1 MLMPVHRPSPPSPA
15 AEDGLS
21 MMELLVAM
29 VISIVVLGAL
39 VALLEIT
46 INQES
51 RITDRVQA
59 DQLGRTAMTNIV
71 EQLHSSCTGFG
82 GSPIQIPEST
92 VSAPLE
98 ATGRTSLW
106 FISVYGENSDS
117 GEESSAASYPKVV
130 AEHDIRWAET
140 GKSSTGQK
148 LGTLTDYEFKG
159 EGKPP
164 TWNFPPALKASNA
177 TRTRILAKDVIPPKV
192 SEKPTMF
199 QYYKYDTA
207 PTGGTGELTELLPS
221 EMEPSVPKATAEDIA
236 KVTIS
241 FEQAPT
247 NEDTQKG
254 RTAAFS
260 DSVVLRYDPT
270 ESTTAEG
277 KPCE

>member
-1 MLMPVHRPSPPSPA
+1 MPINLPSPPSPA

-46 INQES
+46 INQDS

-82 GSPIQIPEST
+82 GSPIQKPEST

-117 GEESSAASYPKVV
+117 GKESSAAAYPEVV
-130 AEHDIRWAET
+130 IEHDIRWAET

-159 EGKPP
+159 EGVPP
-164 TWNFPPALKASNA
+164 KWIFPPELKTSTA
-177 TRTRILAKDVIPPKV
+177 TRTKILAKDVIPPEISK
-192 SEKPTMF
+192 KLTIF
-199 QYYKYDTA
+199 QYYKYDTGT
-207 PTGGTGELTELLPS
+207 TGGTGELTELQAG
-221 EMEPSVPKATAEDIA
+221 EQEPSLSKATAEDIA

-247 NEDTQKG
+247 NGDTQKG